1 MAFESLS
8 ENTAIPSYTFVKN
21 TDSNQISISITKDGG
36 YILSY
41 LNSRNI
47 DGERLDINS
56 ATDKAAEFLQKNGFY
71 SMQSSYYEK
80 SGGIATI
87 NFAYVQDNVTCYS
100 DLVKVRVALDT
111 GEIVGLETNGYIMNH
126 AERNLSAPALSV
138 DDAKSKNIHRT

>member
-1 MAFESLS
+1 M
-8 ENTAIPSYTFVKN
+8 KN

-56 ATDKAAEFLQKNGFY
+56 ATDKAAEFFAEKRFC

-100 DLVKVRVALDT
+100 DLVKVRVT
-111 GEIVGLETNGYIMNH
+111 RYG
-126 AERNLSAPALSV
+126 
-138 DDAKSKNIHRT
+138 